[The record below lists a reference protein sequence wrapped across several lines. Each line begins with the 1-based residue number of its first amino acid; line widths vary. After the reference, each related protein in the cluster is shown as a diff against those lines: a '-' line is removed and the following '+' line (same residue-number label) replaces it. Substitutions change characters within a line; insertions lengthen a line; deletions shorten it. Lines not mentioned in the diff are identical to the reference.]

1 MPHRRQQTIA
11 RTLLPPRAM
20 PTLPNHRSAASAAAP
35 SAAARAEHA
44 AAPVALSAAATKAL
58 KQANEGFLQI
68 TGQVPGTTAANA
80 QALVLQAQ
88 FDLRAAGP
96 KADRTGLAT
105 AELAFVRLY
114 AELAA
119 GDAEFQTLFD
129 QATACAQAAGLPH
142 RVADAWALKAFWHG
156 VHDELAALAS
166 CARHALAAAEANNHF
181 ARVYAHLALAGS
193 LHWVGEY
200 ERSAAHFG
208 PALNAA
214 RASGQA
220 YLHLLAQRQLAL
232 AQAKEARHQWERGDV
247 SAHSLRQAEFDLRAA
262 ITLTHELAPRNPAIY
277 LHVFVAEMLTLQ
289 GEHSQALALLDEHLP
304 LARSAQAWAL
314 VCIASICR
322 AHCLNKTGQLTDA
335 LAASDDSLAA
345 STQHPDPDLQ
355 AQVHTTRGAI
365 LHALGRSDEAAVQ
378 SHLAHS
384 QRQQHQA
391 LSDQHRHTL
400 LTALAGL

>member
-1 MPHRRQQTIA
+1 
-11 RTLLPPRAM
+11 
-20 PTLPNHRSAASAAAP
+20 
-35 SAAARAEHA
+35 
-44 AAPVALSAAATKAL
+44 
-58 KQANEGFLQI
+58 
-68 TGQVPGTTAANA
+68 
-80 QALVLQAQ
+80 
-88 FDLRAAGP
+88 
-96 KADRTGLAT
+96 
-105 AELAFVRLY
+105 VRLY

-119 GDAEFQTLFD
+119 AGAEFQTLFD
-129 QATACAQAAGLPH
+129 QATACAQAAGLPQ

-166 CARHALAAAEANNHF
+166 CARHTLATAEAKNYF
-181 ARVYAHLALAGS
+181 ARVYAHLALAGA

-208 PALNAA
+208 PALSAA

-220 YLHLLAQRQLAL
+220 HLHLLAQRQLAL
-232 AQAKEARHQWERGDV
+232 AQAKEARHQRERGDV
-247 SAHSLRQAEFDLRAA
+247 SPHSLRQAEFDLRAA

-304 LARSAQAWAL
+304 LARSAHAWAL
-314 VCIASICR
+314 VCIASMCR
-322 AHCLNKTGQLTDA
+322 AQCLHKTGHLHEA

-355 AQVHTTRGAI
+355 AQAHTTRGAI
-365 LHALGRSDEAAVQ
+365 LQALGRSDEAAVQ
-378 SHLAHS
+378 SHLAHH

-400 LTALAGL
+400 FTALAGL